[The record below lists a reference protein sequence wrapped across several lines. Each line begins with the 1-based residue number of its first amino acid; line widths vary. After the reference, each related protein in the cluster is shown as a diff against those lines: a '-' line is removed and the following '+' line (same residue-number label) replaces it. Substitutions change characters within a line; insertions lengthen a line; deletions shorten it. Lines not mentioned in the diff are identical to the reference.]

1 MTSPL
6 LALFRR
12 DLALS
17 SRIGGGAMVG
27 LVFFLAVV
35 TIVPFGIGP
44 DMVLLGRIGPAI
56 LWIGAL
62 LATLLG
68 LDRLFQAD
76 QDDGSLDILSLGS
89 TPLELVVLVKVAA
102 HWLATGLPLV
112 LAAPLL
118 GLFLNL
124 DSAAMGPVALT
135 LLIGTPALTLIGGIG
150 AALSVALRRGG
161 LLMAVLVLPMTIP
174 ILIFGVAATTNAVT
188 GLTPVGAPL
197 AILGGLSLIALVVG
211 PVASAAALRLGRE

>member
-1 MTSPL
+1 MSTAL

-12 DLALS
+12 DLLLS
-17 SRIGGGAMVG
+17 SRIGGGAMIG

-35 TIVPFGIGP
+35 VIVPFGIGP

-56 LWIGAL
+56 VWIAAL
-62 LATLLG
+62 LSTLLG

-76 QDDGSLDILSLGS
+76 QDDGSLDLFMTGA
-89 TPLELVVLVKVAA
+89 TPLPLVVIVKALA

-112 LAAPLL
+112 IAAPLL

-124 DSAAMGPVALT
+124 PVEAMGPVALT
-135 LLIGTPALTLIGGIG
+135 LLVGTPALVLLGAVG

-161 LLMAVLVLPMTIP
+161 LLMAVLILPLTIP
-174 ILIFGVAATTNAVT
+174 VLIFGVAATMSA
-188 GLTPVGAPL
+188 
-197 AILGGLSLIALVVG
+197 VVG
-211 PVASAAALRLGRE
+211 PVPFGAPFAVLCGLALLSLIIGPVAGAAALRLGQE